1 MNNSNKQ
8 QTHKIDN
15 VNVNKTVNNIVQQDC
30 IYFMKNN
37 MNNKSVDLTLT
48 DIPYDIVNR
57 KSNGLRNLDKGK
69 ADHLTFHLNSFLD
82 EIYRV
87 TRKSIIVFCSKEQF
101 SSIYSF
107 FADKK
112 GTTRAI
118 VWEKTNPSPM
128 NGQHIYLSGVE
139 LAVWFKYS
147 GNKTFNAHCK
157 NTVFRF
163 SNGKSKLHPTEK
175 NHDLL

>member
-8 QTHKIDN
+8 QNHKTYD
-15 VNVNKTVNNIVQQDC
+15 VNINKTVNNIVKQDC
-30 IYFMKNN
+30 IDFMKNN

-48 DIPYDIVNR
+48 DIPYNVVNR
-57 KSNGLRNLDKGK
+57 KSNGLRNLNKEK
-69 ADHLTFHLNSFLD
+69 ADVLMFNINIFL
-82 EIYRV
+82 EEVYRV
-87 TRKSIIVFCSKEQF
+87 TRKSVIIFCSKEQF

-147 GNKTFNAHCK
+147 GNKTFNSHCK
-157 NTVFRF
+157 NSCILICNYYAFI
-163 SNGKSKLHPTEK
+163 
-175 NHDLL
+175 